1 MLYLDQLF
9 AKPQVQVSNFCIRT
23 TLYIVGNRN
32 HAIFLCFI
40 PNMLDMDIILI
51 VYGAT
56 GISIVNY
63 LCIRELNFKKSL
75 SDPGEPRHLNSQN
88 RTSSSG
94 IFLDLS
100 DVQGTSQERIV

>member
-1 MLYLDQLF
+1 
-9 AKPQVQVSNFCIRT
+9 
-23 TLYIVGNRN
+23 
-32 HAIFLCFI
+32 
-40 PNMLDMDIILI
+40 MLDMDIILI

-75 SDPGEPRHLNSQN
+75 SDPGA
-88 RTSSSG
+88 SSSG